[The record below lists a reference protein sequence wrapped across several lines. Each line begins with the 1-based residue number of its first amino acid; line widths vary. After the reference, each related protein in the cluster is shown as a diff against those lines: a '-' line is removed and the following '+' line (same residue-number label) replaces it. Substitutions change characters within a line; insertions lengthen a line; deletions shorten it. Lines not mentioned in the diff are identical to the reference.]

1 MKSARRRFCSV
12 LDQPICRHVLRALEK
27 LKGLPGGQISSVAV
41 VVGHKGEMGQG
52 LPFRQIGQYGPHLA
66 APEQLGTGT
75 RSDSQNGGPVSTI
88 CSSFRGDVPLLRSGT
103 LAELVSDHKTS
114 RADCSFASTHAS
126 NPIRLPSRVVRA
138 GDGISIVEE
147 KDASEEQKA
156 FLEVNSGIYIF
167 RISSLLPHIY
177 RLDNENSREN
187 TTPTTII
194 SMMIRSG
201 MNVRATLAGDENEFR
216 GINTPRQ
223 LADVVSLVR
232 SEIVEGHL
240 AFGVRMMDPSSVWIG
255 PKVSI
260 GGDVSVDPFV
270 QIWGETSIKRGCRIG
285 GFSILRDMDLEED
298 VQVVSHAVL
307 SGSILQ
313 KSSKAGPFIV
323 IRDGACLEEG
333 AQGGKFV
340 EIKKSVLGK
349 GSKAPHLSYL
359 GDAVIGEG
367 TNIGA
372 GTITCNYDGEK
383 KNPTVIGNRCFV
395 GSDTMFVAPVT
406 LGDDA
411 STGAG
416 SVITQN
422 VPEGALAVG
431 RARQKN
437 IEGWAQR
444 KRKSANE
451 GGDRN

>member
-1 MKSARRRFCSV
+1 MVLGVVMAGLAAYQLAHVLMLVFASV
-12 LDQPICRHVLRALEK
+12 L
-27 LKGLPGGQISSVAV
+27 VAV
-41 VVGHKGEMGQG
+41 
-52 LPFRQIGQYGPHLA
+52 LLTALA
-66 APEQLGTGT
+66 DGVERVT
-75 RSDSQNGGPVSTI
+75 
-88 CSSFRGDVPLLRSGT
+88 
-103 LAELVSDHKTS
+103 
-114 RADCSFASTHAS
+114 
-126 NPIRLPSRVVRA
+126 RLPRA
-138 GDGISIVEE
+138 AAMAV
-147 KDASEEQKA
+147 AVLA
-156 FLEVNSGIYIF
+156 L
-167 RISSLLPHIY
+167 
-177 RLDNENSREN
+177 
-187 TTPTTII
+187 
-194 SMMIRSG
+194 
-201 MNVRATLAGDENEFR
+201 LAGMVGF
-216 GINTPRQ
+216 GVLFAQQLYRQ

-240 AFGVRMMDPSSVWIG
+240 ASGVRMMDPSSVWIG

-260 GGDVSVDPFV
+260 GEDVSVDPFV

-406 LGDDA
+406 LGDEA

-431 RARQKN
+431 RARQRN